1 MAVSSL
7 HTKGNKGLRQ
17 KWKQKKK
24 EREKEFFKHLRGNI
38 PKDET
43 IAEINQGIQTCARVR
58 SEEYSRKGMGT
69 KTGQKFSS
77 VQKK

>member
-1 MAVSSL
+1 MKA
-7 HTKGNKGLRQ
+7 
-17 KWKQKKK
+17 KKK
-24 EREKEFFKHLRGNI
+24 EREREREKEFFKHLRGNI